1 MTVRT
6 RVQPLDAAIASG
18 AIADFG
24 EKYGETVR
32 IVTIG
37 DGVSMRQVAE
47 DVQIK
52 AGIATF
58 NEASHFVNLLHAGE
72 LCGGTHV
79 KNTADMFAFHIVR
92 ESGIGAGTRRVEAL
106 ASEAACVSCY
116 CVCASY
122 CVYCRVSRIP
132 DN

>member
-1 MTVRT
+1 MRKQVR
-6 RVQPLDAAIASG
+6 VDLWASG
-18 AIADFG
+18 SSILALLGKLLAWCGSQRDL
-24 EKYGETVR
+24 TR
-32 IVTIG
+32 CLRPTHTR
-37 DGVSMRQVAE
+37 SAE
-47 DVQIK
+47 RPFSLEEVK
-52 AGIATF
+52 AMAR
-58 NEASHFVNLLHAGE
+58 LHAGE